1 VSTPEAETA
10 DTTPTNET
18 SLPPRDAIAN
28 EVVQQLTAQVA
39 PNGVENLSM
48 ADRITLEDEA
58 LKRIMEEADVT
69 RKQARKLYHRAI
81 TGKAREYQVITT
93 GTGEQFLVDPTGF
106 DKQVYPYTGK

>member
-1 VSTPEAETA
+1 
-10 DTTPTNET
+10 
-18 SLPPRDAIAN
+18 
-28 EVVQQLTAQVA
+28 
-39 PNGVENLSM
+39 
-48 ADRITLEDEA
+48 
-58 LKRIMEEADVT
+58 MEEADVT